1 MTVHDVAF
9 VSVQRVQ
16 RFKETLNEF
25 KQTRLPRRKVGGRTE
40 WEVRPIGGQVNCD
53 CEPRCISMGPEGSE
67 H

>member
-1 MTVHDVAF
+1 MTVRGVAF

-16 RFKETLNEF
+16 RFEETLNEF
-25 KQTRLPRRKVGGRTE
+25 KQTRLPRRKVGRRTE

-53 CEPRCISMGPEGSE
+53 CELRCIFMGPEGSE